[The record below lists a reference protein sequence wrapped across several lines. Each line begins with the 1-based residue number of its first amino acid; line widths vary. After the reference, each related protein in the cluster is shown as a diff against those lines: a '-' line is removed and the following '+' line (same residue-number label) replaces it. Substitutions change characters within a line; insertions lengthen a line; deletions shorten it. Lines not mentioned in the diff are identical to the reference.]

1 MLDGLVLASGQ
12 EDPPLLME
20 VISSKEEFDEEGDI
34 MSLHPNLDELLKK
47 RNRTPEEEF
56 LLFSWERLE
65 DWNDTAVYSKVRT
78 LFLSLLDK
86 EAERVMRGVET
97 SDATV
102 EV

>member
-1 MLDGLVLASGQ
+1 
-12 EDPPLLME
+12 
-20 VISSKEEFDEEGDI
+20 